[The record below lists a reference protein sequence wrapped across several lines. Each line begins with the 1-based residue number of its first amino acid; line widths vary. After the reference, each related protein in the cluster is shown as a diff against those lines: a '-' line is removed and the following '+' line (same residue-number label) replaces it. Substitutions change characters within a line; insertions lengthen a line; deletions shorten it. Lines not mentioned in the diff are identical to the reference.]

1 MPTRSEKIRAN
12 LLAASFEYIQGRRA
26 FEGAITAARSIGW
39 SDEEIAEITGLS
51 RAIVQNVSAPQQ
63 ADPPAD

>member
-51 RAIVQNVSAPQQ
+51 RAIVQHVSAPQQ
-63 ADPPAD
+63 GEPPAD